1 MPSVESNT
9 VPSIDVEE
17 VVVRAQELVD
27 RGSALEAIDLLQDAN
42 RLARAR
48 ELDEALVALRLSSFE
63 ELDRSA
69 AESAW
74 PPAYPDLD
82 PDLVGIPT
90 VTPEELTKERLGS
103 GIIHHGALRI
113 DGLVSQDQ
121 VDLLRDDIDRAIGG
135 HDAWREGAGPAAG
148 SPWFV
153 PFVPAG
159 GNAAVAEARFA
170 RQWVRSGGGAWLVD
184 SPRAVFDVLQVFDDI
199 GLRRVLTEY
208 LGERPAFSVSKST
221 LRRVPLDLN
230 GADWHQDGAFLGEG
244 IRTVNVW
251 LALTDCGIDAPSLDI
266 VPRRIDEI
274 LETGTRGAWF
284 DWSVGQ
290 EIVDEVSADAPVVR
304 PMFAA
309 GDALLFDERNLHRT
323 GLSPTMTHER
333 YAIES
338 WFFAPSCYPAD
349 QVPIVY

>member
-1 MPSVESNT
+1 LA
-9 VPSIDVEE
+9 
-17 VVVRAQELVD
+17 RARELAD
-27 RGSALEAIDLLQDAN
+27 GGSTLGAIDLLQDEN
-42 RLARAR
+42 RSVRAR
-48 ELDEALVALRLSSFE
+48 ELDEALVALRLAAFE
-63 ELDRSA
+63 ELDRTT

-74 PPAYPDLD
+74 PPEGPDLD
-82 PDLVGIPT
+82 PDLIGIPA
-90 VTPEELTKERLGS
+90 VTPEELTKERLAS
-103 GIIHHGALRI
+103 GIVHHGALRVN
-113 DGLVSQDQ
+113 GLASQDQ
-121 VDLLRDDIDRAIGG
+121 VVLLRDDIDRAIEG
-135 HDAWREGAGPAAG
+135 HDAWREGAGPEAH

-153 PFVPAG
+153 PFVPDG
-159 GNAAVAEARFA
+159 DNAARADARFA

-184 SPRAVFDVLQVFDDI
+184 SPRAVFDVLQVFDDV

-221 LRRVPLDLN
+221 LRRVPLDLT
-230 GADWHQDGAFLGEG
+230 GADWHQDGAFLGKG
-244 IRTVNVW
+244 IRTINVW
-251 LALTDCGIDAPSLDI
+251 LALTDCGVDAPGLDV
-266 VPRRIDEI
+266 VPRRINEI

-304 PMFAA
+304 PTFTA
-309 GDALLFDERNLHRT
+309 GDALLFDEHNLHRT
-323 GLSPTMTHER
+323 ALSPSMTHER